1 MILKK
6 IFNAFGYTF
15 TKSKKTDDMNE
26 IINLRLSLNPV
37 DFLIDVGANYGDFA
51 LRHNKNFKKIYMIE
65 PNKDLT
71 EELSIKFNDRKKY
84 KILNLGTSDKNK
96 DALLFKTNDTGKTLS
111 SIKKQ
116 TKKMKINFR
125 NTGIIASKKIKLKRL
140 DTILDSIEIKNKKIF
155 LKIDTQG
162 NDFET
167 LKGIGKYIK
176 IIKYIKVELPSIN
189 LYKIKYKHW
198 DILKFL
204 EKNSFKPVFFENIS
218 RTKEGELIEY
228 DGFFEKN

>member
-6 IFNAFGYTF
+6 IFNTFGYTF
-15 TKSKKTDDMNE
+15 TKSKKADNMDE
-26 IINLRLSLNPV
+26 IINLRLSLNPA
-37 DFLIDVGANYGDFA
+37 DILIDICANYGEFTQK
-51 LRHNKNFKKIYMIE
+51 HNKNFKKVYMIE
-65 PNKDLT
+65 PNQDLIKK
-71 EELSIKFNDRKKY
+71 LLIKFNDKKKY
-84 KILNLGTSDKNK
+84 KILNYGTSDQNK

-111 SIKKQ
+111 SIKNQ

-125 NTGIIASKKIKLKRL
+125 NTRVISSEKIKLQRL
-140 DTILDSIEIKNKKIF
+140 DFILDSIKVRNKKVF

-176 IIKYIKVELPSIN
+176 FIKYIKVELPSIN

-204 EKNSFKPVFFENIS
+204 EKNEFKPVFFENIS

-228 DGFFEKN
+228 DGFFEKR